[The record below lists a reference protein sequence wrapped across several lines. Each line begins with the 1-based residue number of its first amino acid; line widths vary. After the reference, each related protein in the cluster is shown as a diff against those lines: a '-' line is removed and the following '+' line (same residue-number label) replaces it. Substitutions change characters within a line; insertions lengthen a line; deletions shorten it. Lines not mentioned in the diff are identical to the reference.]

1 MNRILMFLM
10 AAGAVLGGIDRIR
23 NNRHGYGARFEEG
36 FSLLGPSALSM
47 AGIICLTPVL
57 ADVLGRA
64 VIPFYKLI
72 GVDPAMFGSLLAI
85 DMGGY
90 QLAKELEADALTGSY
105 AGIVAA
111 SIFGCT
117 LVFTIP
123 VGMGMLEEKERP
135 FFAKGIMYGLV
146 TMPVGLIVGGVAA
159 GLAPLSCIR
168 QNLPALVLALLLL
181 LGLWRIPERMIKGF
195 CAFAGGIRILVTVG
209 LILAAVE
216 SMCGLNPLKGMI
228 PLEDAMAVVSS
239 IGIVLLGSLP
249 AAEFLQRRLRKPFAG
264 LGKRLGMRP
273 ESMTGLLLSMVSLF
287 PMLSSYRSMDE
298 KGKVMN
304 AAFTVSAVSL
314 LAAHTGFAAGTEPE
328 MLGPMLAG
336 KLAGGA
342 AAALLALCLCRREKK
357 NG

>member
-1 MNRILMFLM
+1 MNRILMLIL

-23 NNRHGYGARFEEG
+23 KNKHGYGARFEEG
-36 FSLLGPSALSM
+36 FALIGPSALSM

-57 ADVLGRA
+57 ADLLGRA
-64 VIPFYKLI
+64 IIPLYRLI

-123 VGMGMLEEKERP
+123 VSMGMLEKEEQV
-135 FFAKGIMYGLV
+135 FFARGIMYGLV
-146 TMPVGLIVGGVAA
+146 TMPVGLVVGGLLA
-159 GLAPLSCIR
+159 GLTFLSCLH
-168 QNLPALVLALLLL
+168 QNLPVLILSLLIL
-181 LGLWRIPERMIKGF
+181 LGLRRVPDRMIRGF
-195 CAFAGGIRILVTVG
+195 CAFAEGIRVLVTVG

-216 SMCGLNPLKGMI
+216 SICGLNPLRGMS
-228 PLEDAMAVVSS
+228 PLEDAMEIVSS

-249 AAEFLQRRLRKPFAG
+249 AAEFLQRVLKKPLAG
-264 LGKRLGMRP
+264 LGQRLGMRT

-287 PMLSSYRSMDE
+287 PMLSAYRSMDE
-298 KGKVMN
+298 RGKVVN
-304 AAFTVSAVSL
+304 AAFAVSAVSL
-314 LAAHTGFAAGTEPE
+314 LAAHTGFAVSTEPE
-328 MLGPMLAG
+328 MLAAMLAG

-342 AAALLALCLCRREKK
+342 AAVLLALFMCGRER